1 MKRPTYKNE
10 PLSLEATIIL
20 LALKVPELDT
30 VLTMDEWKKGA
41 NDLVWAG
48 FAYLDH
54 VAGLTF
60 YEDVIQE
67 YSLSLQNE
75 KS

>member
-10 PLSLEATIIL
+10 PLSLEATIII

-30 VLTMDEWKKGA
+30 ILTIAERKKGA
-41 NDLVWAG
+41 NALVWAG
-48 FAYLDH
+48 FADLDH